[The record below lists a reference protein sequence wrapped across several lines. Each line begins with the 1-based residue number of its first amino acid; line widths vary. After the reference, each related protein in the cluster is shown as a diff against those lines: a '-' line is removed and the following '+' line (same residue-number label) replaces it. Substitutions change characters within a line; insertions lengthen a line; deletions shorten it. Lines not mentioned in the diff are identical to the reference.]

1 VTEATAGRR
10 VCVVLGTPGP
20 PRLITAVSQEH
31 MRTKVTLLFAL
42 AFLLCIAGC
51 VPPFH
56 AIFINNTEGSVV
68 LEVRDLEASKTF
80 SNARTFQIPKG
91 GSKRVVVSIPEVSLI
106 GQSDRTHFR
115 QVLPTF
121 APLADRFRGK
131 DERKMYFLVTERGIY
146 PIPTAWRDSWE
157 EHQKEITSEFDLDA
171 ARQVLV
177 REGLLKG

>member
-1 VTEATAGRR
+1 
-10 VCVVLGTPGP
+10 
-20 PRLITAVSQEH
+20 
-31 MRTKVTLLFAL
+31 M
-42 AFLLCIAGC
+42 
-51 VPPFH
+51 
-56 AIFINNTEGSVV
+56 
-68 LEVRDLEASKTF
+68 
-80 SNARTFQIPKG
+80 
-91 GSKRVVVSIPEVSLI
+91 VVSIPEVSLI

-171 ARQVLV
+171 ARQLARTGGVGALHRRDAAAVGPYV
-177 REGLLKG
+177 RGIGQPARAARLLCPGPRRGCADAPAS